1 MRLFELRQRCAERM
15 QTCSPEDVM
24 AACRMLLDNM
34 PGADAQQRVALLG
47 SILKGLLALA
57 EAFSLESVMGNG
69 SLSGCKSSVDA
80 QRSLRYALCLAPNA
94 NAVASCF
101 VCFFEVLRFERLWF
115 GQVRTALEL
124 QLQRSISH

>member
-1 MRLFELRQRCAERM
+1 MRLFQLRQLCAERM
-15 QTCSPEDVM
+15 QGGEPDAIM
-24 AACRMLLDNM
+24 KACTALLDNY
-34 PGADAQQRVALLG
+34 PSADVKLRVGLLG

-57 EAFSLESVMGNG
+57 EVFGLESVMRNG
-69 SLSGCKSSVDA
+69 SLSGCRSSVDA
-80 QRSLRYALCLAPNA
+80 QRSLRYALCLAPNE

-124 QLQRSISH
+124 QLQRSVTQ